1 MRRLV
6 ALDMPSGPAFV
17 TTLER
22 VIDAGDAVLPVDQR
36 LPKPAIAADPVPSD
50 APRNGTSASPAATT
64 VQPVQSAAHQPTQV
78 SPAPAQAQQRPVN
91 GGSAATAQAATKQ
104 AANGKEDDEDWW
116 TE

>member
-1 MRRLV
+1 MRQLLGGQLLPGMDTAV
-6 ALDMPSGPAFV
+6 QAPA
-17 TTLER
+17 
-22 VIDAGDAVLPVDQR
+22 
-36 LPKPAIAADPVPSD
+36 PKPAIAADPVPPD